1 LQRAAEV
8 GRPLFATGGEQV
20 IEGLNARIVRVLLAA
35 AAVIIFLLGFLVC
48 ADIFGRAIF
57 NSPVK
62 GTPEM
67 VSMSIVII
75 CFLLAG
81 YSVQS
86 GSMIYTDVFSAM
98 FGMRGRAL
106 AQFLSAVL
114 GILFFGLIVWGSYE
128 PTLHAW
134 TSGEYEGEGALRV
147 PALPARM
154 VILVGALLVVISY
167 VFQGIHAARAVLTGR
182 AEDEPSS
189 APTQI

>member
-1 LQRAAEV
+1 V
-8 GRPLFATGGEQV
+8 QV
-20 IEGLNARIVRVLLAA
+20 IEDLNARIVRVLLAA

-48 ADIFGRAIF
+48 ADVFGRAIF

-75 CFLLAG
+75 CFLLSG
-81 YSVQS
+81 YAVQS

-98 FGMRGRAL
+98 FGVRGRAL
-106 AQFLSAVL
+106 AQLLSAVL
-114 GILFFGLIVWGSYE
+114 GIVFFGLIVWGSYE

-134 TSGEYEGEGALRV
+134 ASGEYEGEGALRV
-147 PALPARM
+147 PALPARV
-154 VILVGALLVVISY
+154 VILAGALLVVISY
-167 VFQGIHAARAVLTGR
+167 AFHGLHAARAVLTGR
-182 AEDEPSS
+182 AEDEPSN

>member
-1 LQRAAEV
+1 VLED
-8 GRPLFATGGEQV
+8 
-20 IEGLNARIVRVLLAA
+20 LNARIVRVLLAA

-48 ADIFGRAIF
+48 ADVFGRAIF

-81 YSVQS
+81 YAVQS
-86 GSMIYTDVFSAM
+86 GGMIYTDVFSAM
-98 FGMRGRAL
+98 FGVRGRAF
-106 AQFLSAVL
+106 AQMLSAVL

-128 PTLHAW
+128 PLLHAW
-134 TSGEYEGEGALRV
+134 ASGEYEGEGALRV
-147 PALPARM
+147 PALPARI
-154 VILVGALLVVISY
+154 VVLVGAALVVISY
-167 VFQGIHAARAVLTGR
+167 CYHGLHAAHALVTGR
-182 AEDEPSS
+182 AEDKPSS

>member
-1 LQRAAEV
+1 MN
-8 GRPLFATGGEQV
+8 AT
-20 IEGLNARIVRVLLAA
+20 IVRALLGG

-48 ADIFGRAIF
+48 ADVFGRAF
-57 NSPVK
+57 LNAPVK

-86 GSMIYTDVFSAM
+86 NSMIYTDVLVARY
-98 FGMRGRAL
+98 GARGQAFAL
-106 AQFLSAVL
+106 LLSSIL
-114 GILFFGLIVWGSYE
+114 GIMFFGIIVWGSYE

-147 PALPARM
+147 PALPARI
-154 VILVGALLVVISY
+154 VILAGAVLVVLSY
-167 VFQGIHAARAVLTGR
+167 ALHAVAAARTLVTGI
-182 AEDEPSS
+182 ADTDVPTS
-189 APTQI
+189 APQA